1 MKLKR
6 KCGNRAG
13 FTLAETLLAV
23 LILLLVSVIVATGIP
38 VAKNAYEKVVLGAN
52 AQVLLSTTISAL
64 RDELGFARNVTA
76 EGTTVT
82 YYNAETGIKS
92 QIAKDGDGKIVLKRA
107 KGTMAIED
115 MDPRPL
121 VSDAAATSDLYATY
135 TGVAYSGGCVQ
146 FTGLRVCRK
155 DSDVDLTGLSST
167 APVQIRVFAPN
178 VVSAGL
184 IYEMTTTARA
194 SADPGTTDP
203 GSETPAGG
211 E

>member
-64 RDELGFARNVTA
+64 RDELGFARNPVVEADSVTI
-76 EGTTVT
+76 T

-107 KGTMAIED
+107 KGTMAT

-121 VSDAAATSDLYATY
+121 VSDAAATGDLYATY

-167 APVQIRVFAPN
+167 VQIRVFAPN

-184 IYEMTTTARA
+184 IYEMTTTAPA